1 MSSFESRNGF
11 NNGTNFPSG
20 GGLHINPNNNRPPT
34 KPRTIAPT
42 YPMYH
47 GHVPPQPARA
57 APTTMASPLGTSLI
71 NKTAPPTASLLVDRR
86 VEHMEE
92 NMKRLKDQVDSINAM
107 IKERKLDNEMD
118 AAVSSWM
125 NATATQDTTEYVT
138 LEDDIATLVAHM
150 KPTHVEEGT
159 TLSVAYPM
167 HKVRID
173 DNIAIVMRRRIVDR
187 DTAQI
192 SGSWVVVNKPG
203 NDNGALV
210 SDFTF

>member
-1 MSSFESRNGF
+1 
-11 NNGTNFPSG
+11 
-20 GGLHINPNNNRPPT
+20 
-34 KPRTIAPT
+34 
-42 YPMYH
+42 
-47 GHVPPQPARA
+47 
-57 APTTMASPLGTSLI
+57 MASPLGTSLI
-71 NKTAPPTASLLVDRR
+71 NKTTPPTASLLVDRR

-92 NMKRLKDQVDSINAM
+92 NMKRLKDQVDSISAM

-138 LEDDIATLVAHM
+138 LEDDIAALVAHM

-192 SGSWVVVNKPG
+192 SGSWVVVNRPG
-203 NDNGALV
+203 NGNGALV